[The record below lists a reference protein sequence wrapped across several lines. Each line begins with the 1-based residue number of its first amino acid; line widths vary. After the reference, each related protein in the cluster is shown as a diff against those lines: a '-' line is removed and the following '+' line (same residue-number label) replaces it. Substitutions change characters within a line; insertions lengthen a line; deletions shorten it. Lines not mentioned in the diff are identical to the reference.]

1 MRCPLAETYAR
12 CRGRCRS
19 RSSLTCTFRFLTIS
33 SQPSTV
39 SQSLLSGAFAEKLCD
54 VEVNK
59 VGVMKNYRFDRA
71 LDLVAFVAV
80 GGDDVE
86 HFAGKSVLIG
96 ERHAAERVAHLLP
109 EFSLGHFARGVFVVL
124 KWFAHIGQER
134 TGDEIVA
141 LHRNATPER
150 FL

>member
-1 MRCPLAETYAR
+1 MKRKIRVNSGVSWAKLF
-12 CRGRCRS
+12 
-19 RSSLTCTFRFLTIS
+19 FR
-33 SQPSTV
+33 
-39 SQSLLSGAFAEKLCD
+39 GAFAKKLGD
-54 VEVNK
+54 VEVNE
-59 VGVMKNYRFDRA
+59 VGVMENDRFDRA

-86 HFAGKSVLIG
+86 HFAGKSMLIG
-96 ERHAAERVAHLLP
+96 QRHAAEWVAHLLS
-109 EFSLGHFARGVFVVL
+109 EFSLDYFARAVFIVL

-141 LHRNATPER
+141 LHRNATSER